1 MSDAPPETPPEAQKP
16 DQKPEEN
23 AEILVG
29 DVNTSFE
36 PLKPEDIM
44 PATSA
49 SPDDAAPPPKEDVVD
64 QSPPPPPLE
73 MTTDSSNQKLWG
85 CLRDILLV
93 LVSVFLGA
101 AFALII
107 LLGLNGTLFLND
119 RDKTAYLE
127 VNLDDV
133 RNQQEALTKRA
144 DQQQEALAATENR
157 MQELDAG
164 LQALDGRVQSLEE
177 EQQRQ
182 SSDIESLQT
191 RTGEIEQESVATRQE
206 VDAVQERQA
215 GLENQVAGIDEQVSV
230 IEDDIADVKETAA
243 RFDRF
248 VQGLVALI
256 AEVAPEELRPTD
268 AMTPTATLSAPT
280 AVPDSTPEATPA
292 PEEPSGMETPPA
304 LELFPPRVPL
314 PTPVSGAGIIY
325 GLTWLDANE
334 NGAPDADETALPG
347 QRILLKDD
355 NDTLLLSMITGV
367 DGRFAFINVSP
378 GDYWVAIDADED
390 ALTTSYAYPLTLIP
404 DGRMEVNFGLIQ
416 P

>member
-1 MSDAPPETPPEAQKP
+1 MPDAPSETPPEARKS
-16 DQKPEEN
+16 KEN

-36 PLKPEDIM
+36 PLRPEDIM
-44 PATSA
+44 PASSA
-49 SPDDAAPPPKEDVVD
+49 STDDAAPPPEVEIVD

-73 MTTDSSNQKLWG
+73 TTTDSSDQKLWG

-101 AFALII
+101 AFALVI

-127 VNLDDV
+127 VSLDDA
-133 RNQQEALTKRA
+133 RNQQDALAKQA
-144 DQQQEALAATENR
+144 GEQQEAIAAAETR

-164 LQALDGRVQSLEE
+164 LQALDGRVQTLEE
-177 EQQRQ
+177 EQQSQ
-182 SSDIESLQT
+182 SSDIESIQT
-191 RTGEIEQESVATRQE
+191 RVGEIEQEAVAARQE
-206 VDAVQERQA
+206 VAAVQERQA
-215 GLENQVAGIDEQVSV
+215 GLENQVSGIDEQVSV

-256 AEVAPEELRPTD
+256 AEVAPEELRPTETI
-268 AMTPTATLSAPT
+268 TPTATPSSPT
-280 AVPDSTPEATPA
+280 VVPESTPEASTEA
-292 PEEPSGMETPPA
+292 EAPPA

-314 PTPVSGAGIIY
+314 PTPVSGAGLIF

-347 QRILLKDD
+347 QRILLKDAND
-355 NDTLLLSMITGV
+355 NLLLSMITGV

-390 ALTTSYAYPLTLIP
+390 ALTTSYAYPLTLSP
-404 DGRMEVNFGLIQ
+404 DGRMEVNFGLIR